1 MDTSTPAPPNLRKV
15 AEQRL
20 ALQSGTEVPVIKA
33 ASTAS
38 TASTAGASD
47 DALLHELN
55 VHQIELE
62 MQNVAL
68 RDAQLELEAAR
79 DRYIDLF
86 EFAPVGYVTLDS
98 NGYIVEINLT
108 ATRLV
113 GIKRKRLL
121 GRRFASLVAAGER
134 DIWHRFFLNLRKI
147 PERLDCEL
155 QLLREQSKPF
165 HVKVI
170 GSAVQGAYGSPAM
183 RITIVDVTADK
194 EHEALNESA
203 LRLRMAVEALAG
215 GLYDW
220 NRRSGELYW
229 SSTHAEA
236 WGAAKLSN
244 GVSRHSW
251 RTNINPADLQ
261 LMRRDFK
268 AALKRRSQR
277 FSVEYRLR
285 RQDGSWRYVSDR
297 GLIVRDASGRL
308 LRLVGTLTDI
318 TERKAEEER
327 RAHSADILE
336 EAVAQRT
343 AELMNALQGLRDAE
357 RFARGTIDSLSSR
370 LCVLNEHGEIIATN
384 RAWDEYA
391 QGACGNALGAQQG
404 GCPGAPFALPCWS
417 GRVSTCTERA
427 VRDIVTGAQDS
438 FQMEYEC
445 ALRGAARWF
454 EMSVTRFAG
463 EGPVRLVVR
472 HDEITERKLAELNQ
486 NLASARVKQLGSHLE
501 TVREEQNAMIAR
513 ELHDELGASLTMLK
527 LGLAS
532 AATDAAGGKVNAARL
547 EALVGLVDSG
557 LQVVK
562 RISANLRPATL
573 DTLGLVATIKWY
585 VEQFSRT
592 TGIASV
598 LRLPDW
604 LSLSAAANIAVFRI
618 AQEGLTN
625 VARHS
630 GADWVRVSMFEY
642 RGVLILRIVDNGSGV
657 SARSLERPDSF
668 GVIGMHERAQHL
680 GGSLAITNRASG
692 GACLTLQV
700 PLDS

>member
-1 MDTSTPAPPNLRKV
+1 
-15 AEQRL
+15 
-20 ALQSGTEVPVIKA
+20 
-33 ASTAS
+33 
-38 TASTAGASD
+38 
-47 DALLHELN
+47 
-55 VHQIELE
+55 

-79 DRYIDLF
+79 DRYVDLF
-86 EFAPVGYVTLDS
+86 EFAPVGYVTLNS
-98 NGYIVEINLT
+98 NGCIEDMNLT
-108 ATRLV
+108 ATTLV
-113 GIKRKRLL
+113 GIERKRLL
-121 GRRFASLVAAGER
+121 GRRFATLVVAGER
-134 DIWHRFFLNLRKI
+134 DLWHRFLLNLRKS
-147 PERLDCEL
+147 PQQLDCEL
-155 QLLREQSKPF
+155 TLLRAQSVPV
-165 HVKVI
+165 HVKVM
-170 GSAVQGAYGSPAM
+170 GSAVQSAYGSPAM
-183 RITIVDVTADK
+183 RITLVDVTADK
-194 EHEALNESA
+194 ERAALNEST

-220 NRRSGELYW
+220 NRRGGELYW
-229 SSTHAEA
+229 SSTLVGA
-236 WGAAKLSN
+236 WGAADANNLT
-244 GVSRHSW
+244 SRESW
-251 RTNINPADLQ
+251 RMNVNPADLRP
-261 LMRRDFK
+261 MRRGFK

-277 FSVEYRLR
+277 FSLEYRLR

-297 GLIVRDASGRL
+297 GLIVRDSSGRL
-308 LRLVGTLTDI
+308 VRLVGTLTDI
-318 TERKAEEER
+318 TERKLEEER

-343 AELMNALQGLRDAE
+343 AELMDALQALRDAE
-357 RFARGTIDSLSSR
+357 RFARETIDSLSSR
-370 LCVLNEHGEIIATN
+370 LCVLNEQGEIIATN
-384 RAWDEYA
+384 RAWDEHA
-391 QGACGNALGAQQG
+391 QDGCDKAPGAQQQE
-404 GCPGAPFALPCWS
+404 CPGLAFALPCWS
-417 GRVSTCTERA
+417 RTVSTSTARA
-427 VRDIVTGAQDS
+427 VRNIVAGAQDS
-438 FQMEYEC
+438 FGMEYEC
-445 ALRGAARWF
+445 DPKGAARWF
-454 EMSVTRFAG
+454 EMNITRFAG

-472 HDEITERKLAELNQ
+472 HDEITERKLAALNQ

-547 EALVGLVDSG
+547 EGLVGLVDSG

-562 RISANLRPATL
+562 RISADLRPATL